1 MLLAW
6 LLLLSTPSDPRVY
19 DGRSGNL
26 AVQVPRVEAGITV
39 DGALDEPAWSVAALL
54 TGFSQYAPS
63 DGVAAADST
72 EVLVWYTPS
81 AIYFG
86 IRAFELHGQVH
97 ATLADR
103 DRIDTDDYVQI
114 LLGTFNDGRQAT
126 VFAVNPFGVQA
137 DGTMIETG
145 RASSGF
151 SGGGSGGREPVDLSQ
166 DFVFESKGRL
176 TAYGY
181 EIEIRIPFKSLRY
194 QSTGTQDWGI
204 NVLRRVQHSAYED
217 SWTPAMRASA
227 SFLGQSGTL
236 VGLTGLRRGLVVDL
250 NPELTAKVDGSTGSN
265 GWRYDAKAPEIGGN
279 IRWGITNNLTLNGTV
294 KPDFS
299 QVESDVGQFA
309 FDPRQA
315 LYFPEKRP
323 FFLDGIEQ
331 FNTPNQL
338 IYTRRIV
345 QPVTAVKL
353 TGKVSGTDLA
363 LLSAVDDQAGSSAG
377 TDNPIYNLVRIQRD
391 VGRQSRLGLA
401 YTDRESGSDYNR
413 VGSLDSRLVL
423 SRIATAQFQLAGSVT
438 RENGLRTE
446 APLWGGLLAMDGHTV
461 GLRYQIN
468 GIGEEF
474 QALSGFISRP
484 GVVHALFTHRAAL
497 YGRRGGFLERLTLEV
512 PVDLTWRYREFVAG
526 DASQDRKLHFN
537 LDATFRG
544 GWSAGVGYLVESFG
558 YPYEI
563 YTDHAVEVPGPGGAG
578 KDTVAFTGGARI
590 PNRDYLVS
598 LGTPRIAGFSVD
610 GFLLWGHDENY
621 FEWASGDIV
630 YAQGNL
636 LWRPT
641 EKLRV
646 TGSYLLQSVHR
657 RRDGSMVSVQQVPR
671 LKVEYQI
678 ARPAFVR
685 VVGEYASEQRD
696 SLRDET
702 RTGEP
707 LLIFDSSVG
716 NYVRTAAFQDNRFRV
731 DVLFSYQ
738 PVPGTVVFMGYGRTM
753 QEPEALSFRDLQRTA
768 DGFFVK
774 LSYLFRV

>member
-6 LLLLSTPSDPRVY
+6 LLLPSASSDPRVY

-26 AVQVPRVEAGITV
+26 AVQVPRIETTITV
-39 DGALDEPAWSVAALL
+39 DGALNEPVWSTAALL

-72 EVLVWYTPS
+72 EVLVWYTPT

-86 IRAFELHGQVH
+86 IRAFEPHGQVH

-103 DRIDTDDYVQI
+103 DRIDADDYVQI

-126 VFAVNPFGVQA
+126 VFGVNPLGVQA

-145 RASSGF
+145 RT
-151 SGGGSGGREPVDLSQ
+151 GGGSGGHEAVDLSQ
-166 DFVFESKGRL
+166 DFVFQSRGRL
-176 TAYGY
+176 TDYGY
-181 EIEIRIPFKSLRY
+181 EVEVRIPFKSMRY

-204 NVLRRVQHSAYED
+204 NILRRVQHSGYED
-217 SWTPAMRASA
+217 SWAPALRASA

-236 VGLTGLRRGLVVDL
+236 ADLTGLRRGLVVDL
-250 NPELTAKVDGSTGSN
+250 NPELTTKVDGSEGSN
-265 GWRYDAKAPEIGGN
+265 GWKYEANAPEIGGN
-279 IRWGITNNLTLNGTV
+279 VRWGITNNLTLNGTV

-299 QVESDVGQFA
+299 QVESDAGQFA

-323 FFLDGIEQ
+323 FFLDGIEL

-353 TGKVSGTDLA
+353 TGKASGTDVA
-363 LLSAVDDQAGSSAG
+363 LLSAVDGQAGSASG
-377 TDNPIYNLVRIQRD
+377 TDHPVYNLVRIQRD
-391 VGRQSRLGLA
+391 IGRHSRLGMA
-401 YTDRESGSDYNR
+401 YTDRVSGSDYNR
-413 VGSLDSRLVL
+413 VGSVDSRLIL
-423 SRIATAQFQLAGSVT
+423 SRIVTAQFQLGGSIT
-438 RENGLRTE
+438 RQDGVRTE
-446 APLWGGLLAMDGHTV
+446 APLWNGRLMVDGHTL

-468 GIGEEF
+468 GIGEDF
-474 QALSGFISRP
+474 RALSGFISRP
-484 GVVHALFTHRAAL
+484 GVVQAQFIHRATL
-497 YGRRGGFLERLTLEV
+497 YGQRGRFLEQLTFQV
-512 PVDLTWRYREFVAG
+512 PVNLSWRYREFVAG
-526 DASQDRKLHFN
+526 DASQDRQLHFN
-537 LDATFRG
+537 LDATLRG
-544 GWSAGVGYLVESFG
+544 GWSAGLAYLVESFG

-563 YTDHAVEVPGPGGAG
+563 YTDHAVELPGPGGAG
-578 KDTVAFTGGARI
+578 KDTVAFTGGGRI
-590 PNRDYLVS
+590 PNHDYVVS
-598 LGTPRIAGFSVD
+598 VGTPQVAGFSAN
-610 GFLLWGHDENY
+610 GFFLWGHDENY

-630 YAQGNL
+630 FAQGSL

-641 EKLRV
+641 EKLRLE
-646 TGSYLLQSVHR
+646 GSYFRQSVHR
-657 RRDGSMVSVQQVPR
+657 RSDGSMVSIQQVPR

-678 ARPAFVR
+678 ARPVFVR
-685 VVGEYASEQRD
+685 LVGEYASEKRD

-702 RTGEP
+702 RTGGP
-707 LLIFDSSVG
+707 VLIYDPSVG
-716 NYVRTAAFQDNRFRV
+716 EYVRTAAFQDNRFRV

-753 QEPEALSFRDLQRTA
+753 QEPEALSFRDLRRTA

-774 LSYLFRV
+774 LSYLFRL